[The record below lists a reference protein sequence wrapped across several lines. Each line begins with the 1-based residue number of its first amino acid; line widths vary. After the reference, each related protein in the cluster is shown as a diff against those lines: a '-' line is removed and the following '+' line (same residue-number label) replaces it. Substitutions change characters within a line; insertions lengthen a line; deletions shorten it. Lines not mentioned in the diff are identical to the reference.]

1 MSRRAADLTAPPAC
15 GTLSHILSRA
25 ARPFRLVQRPGG
37 SMEASGNEGGRGLR
51 RNAVGLPGLIAQS
64 LGVTA
69 PEISAVVIAAVAA
82 SRVGG
87 FTPAGVLR
95 AGPRGIRLA

>member
-1 MSRRAADLTAPPAC
+1 
-15 GTLSHILSRA
+15 
-25 ARPFRLVQRPGG
+25 
-37 SMEASGNEGGRGLR
+37 MEASGHEGGRGLR

-87 FTPAGVLR
+87 YTPAAFWV
-95 AGPRGIRLA
+95 AGIGAVGAMAICGAAAQFGSAAVRSISIGTI